1 MKDKL
6 FLVKWIK
13 RYIPYIILFIV
24 VLAVGFPLL
33 RDRMLEGHDGV
44 FQLFRNYTTKV
55 AIADGQF
62 IPMVNPNM
70 VGGFG
75 YASNL
80 FYGILSTYIVTFFSF
95 FTPTIGLAI
104 NIFIL
109 LIIFLSGLF
118 MYFFVYDISKK
129 KDISLLSAI
138 LYMTAPYLLYDIYV
152 RMAIGEIASFAFVP
166 LLFHGLYN
174 MINSDKKKW
183 YLLTIG
189 TSGLLLSHSI
199 STVMCA
205 LFAFFYIVLN
215 GKKVFQKET
224 IKKIMIAILLALLIS
239 LPTVL
244 PLLEAKLS
252 SDYMVFDSSY
262 MNTNG
267 AKMESRAIHLF
278 VTSFKMPTIIV
289 QIYMIFIIGIFL
301 FFIKKKENW
310 NINCY
315 FILFIISV
323 FLTLDI
329 IPWSFLP
336 NLFSTLQFPWRFLQ
350 LSSFFFA
357 LIIPLILKEIQF
369 KKKIFWFVIVI
380 CFLFAFPFIKLGFKN
395 PGIDNRLIY
404 SNKLKKRE
412 NIVRSTGT
420 ASAEYLPRNAIYNYS
435 YLKNHSML
443 PILLS
448 GDGKIEQIKKEGTHF
463 TFSLEL
469 QNSGLMELPFIYYP
483 GYVVKAN
490 GKNIPTL
497 ETKNGLVGI
506 SLKKGKY
513 QVNTYYCGSNIMI
526 FAYVISLISCIIF
539 MFLILKQKHKSI
551 FKRNN
556 LKNL

>member
-1 MKDKL
+1 MKNNV
-6 FLVKWIK
+6 FLKKWNRK
-13 RYIPYIILFIV
+13 YIPYVILFV
-24 VLAVGFPLL
+24 VMFIVGFPLL
-33 RDRMLEGHDGV
+33 RTRMLEGHDGV

-70 VGGFG
+70 MGGFG

-80 FYGILSTYIVTFFSF
+80 FYGILSTYIITFFSF

-104 NIFIL
+104 NLFIL
-109 LIIFLSGLF
+109 LILFLSGLF
-118 MYFFVYDISKK
+118 MYFFVYDFSKK

-138 LYMTAPYLLYDIYV
+138 FYMTAPYLLYDIYV
-152 RMAIGEIASFAFVP
+152 RMALGEIASFVFVP
-166 LLFHGLYN
+166 LLFHGLYSI
-174 MINSDKKKW
+174 INSDKKKW

-199 STVMCA
+199 STFMCA
-205 LFAFFYIVLN
+205 IFATFYIVLN
-215 GKKVFQKET
+215 IKKVLEKE
-224 IKKIMIAILLALLIS
+224 IILKITIAILFALLIS

-252 SDYMVFDSSY
+252 SDYMVFDSVY
-262 MNTNG
+262 MKTNG
-267 AKMESRAIHLF
+267 AKMESHAIHLF
-278 VTSFKMPTIIV
+278 ESSFKMPTIIV
-289 QIYMIFIIGIFL
+289 QIYIVFIIGIVL
-301 FFIKKKENW
+301 FFIKKKKISW
-310 NINCY
+310 DIRCY

-329 IPWSFLP
+329 IPWSFFP

-357 LIIPLILKEIQF
+357 LTLAFLLQEIQW
-369 KKKIFWFVIVI
+369 KGKSLRLVIVACCLLSAI
-380 CFLFAFPFIKLGFKN
+380 PFLKLGISN
-395 PGIDNRLIY
+395 PGIDNHLVY

-420 ASAEYLPRNAIYNYS
+420 ASAEYLPRNAIYNYH

-443 PILLS
+443 PTLLK
-448 GDGKIEQIKKEGTHF
+448 GNGKIEQVKKVGTHL
-463 TFSLEL
+463 TFELEL
-469 QNSGLMELPFIYYP
+469 QNSSLIELPFIYYP

-490 GKNIPTL
+490 GKDISTL

-513 QVNTYYCGSNIMI
+513 HVTNYYRGSNVMI
-526 FAYVISLISCIIF
+526 FAYITSLISCFVFII
-539 MFLILKQKHKSI
+539 LILKQK
-551 FKRNN
+551 N
-556 LKNL
+556 LTCFQKQK